1 MKKLKISESKVS
13 IIMPFFNEGSRL
25 DRAIEGVVNQS
36 YSFWELILIDD
47 GSTDNSLTIAKEWAE
62 NDLRVKVYVSEINRG
77 QVFAINWGLELAS
90 SNIVA
95 FCDADDVWLSH
106 KLLKQLECMEQGS
119 VNVVCGRSQY
129 CNWETGYKSNPTP
142 IYGKI
147 KYNEL
152 LGGNRV
158 GFSTLLI
165 NRLGL
170 EVPTFHA
177 LNDGLIHHDFVFLLQ
192 LFQRNKNLLVIELP
206 EVVCMIGLREGL
218 SSNKWRAIQ
227 SQWWILRQVA
237 ELPMVHSIWKM
248 VLYTK
253 FVLQKRGLRTIWHML
268 NI

>member
-47 GSTDNSLTIAKEWAE
+47 GSTDNSLTIAKGWAD

-90 SNIVA
+90 GNIVA

-119 VNVVCGRSQY
+119 VHVVCGRSQY
-129 CNWETGYKSNPTP
+129 CNWETEYKSNPTP

-147 KYNEL
+147 KYNDL

-177 LNDGLIHHDFVFLLQ
+177 LNDGLIHHDFIFLLQ
-192 LFQRNKNLLVIELP
+192 LFQRNQNLLVIELP

>member
-1 MKKLKISESKVS
+1 MKRMRISESKVS

-25 DRAIEGVVNQS
+25 YRAIEGVVNQS
-36 YSFWELILIDD
+36 YRYWELLLIDD
-47 GSTDNSLTIAKEWAE
+47 GSTDNSLTIAQEWAD
-62 NDLRVKVYVSEINRG
+62 NDPRVKVYVSEINRG
-77 QVFAINWGLELAS
+77 QVFAINWGLDLS
-90 SNIVA
+90 SSSIVA

-106 KLLKQLECMEQGS
+106 KLLEQLECMERCA
-119 VNVVCGRSQY
+119 VHVVCGRSQY

-142 IYGKI
+142 IYGTI
-147 KYNEL
+147 KYNDL

-165 NRLGL
+165 NRLGM
-170 EVPTFHA
+170 EVPAFQA
-177 LNDGLIHHDFVFLLQ
+177 LNHGLIHHDFVFLLQ
-192 LFQRNKNLLVIELP
+192 FFQRNEQLLVIELP
-206 EVVCMIGLREGL
+206 AVVCMIGLREGL

-227 SQWWILRQVA
+227 SQWWILRHVA
-237 ELPMVHSIWKM
+237 GLPIFHSIWKI